1 MRSNVA
7 HWLAVVLIAPMLVLG
22 AFNRATFLA
31 HGHDDHGMHL
41 HQVGVHYDGKLTAAD
56 HADDHA
62 DEHGHDHGPLP
73 SDNLPDGEQGG
84 TQLAEVP
91 GGVLISFDTH
101 KQLPTRT
108 IDLGKTLSPA
118 VVVAFI
124 AFVLPI
130 SPDLDLHV
138 GSPGGAFN
146 CGPMNLLALRASDR
160 LVRTSRALL
169 I

>member
-7 HWLAVVLIAPMLVLG
+7 RWLAVVLIAPILVLG

-41 HQVGVHYDGKLTAAD
+41 HQVGVHDAGKLTAED
-56 HADDHA
+56 HADD
-62 DEHGHDHGPLP
+62 HGHDHGPLP
-73 SDNLPDGEQGG
+73 SDAPTHEEQGG

-101 KQLPTRT
+101 KQLPTRSL
-108 IDLGKTLSPA
+108 DLGKTLSPA

-130 SPDLDLHV
+130 SPNLDLHI

-146 CGPMNLLALRASDR
+146 GGPMNLLALSASDR

>member
-1 MRSNVA
+1 MRSNMA
-7 HWLAVVLIAPMLVLG
+7 RRLAVVLIAPMLVLG

-41 HQVGVHYDGKLTAAD
+41 HQVGVHDDGKLTAVD
-56 HADDHA
+56 HVD
-62 DEHGHDHGPLP
+62 DHGPLP
-73 SDNLPDGEQGG
+73 SDAPMDEEQGG

-91 GGVLISFDTH
+91 DGILISFDAH
-101 KQLPTRT
+101 NQLPTRSL
-108 IDLGKTLSPA
+108 DLGKTLSPA
-118 VVVAFI
+118 VIVAFI
-124 AFVLPI
+124 AFVLPTA
-130 SPDLDLHV
+130 PHLDLHI

-146 CGPMNLLALRASDR
+146 SGPMNLLALRASDR